1 MAEIPLSQRFT
12 SESDLKDDIYGE
24 YPFLL
29 YKHYFITRPNLAK
42 FCKIMTGING
52 ADRVFLNRETRER
65 MDTLEML
72 IIHKLHIVTVSLLA
86 HRNSCRN

>member
-1 MAEIPLSQRFT
+1 MSQRFT

-29 YKHYFITRPNLAK
+29 YKHYFITRANIPK
-42 FCKIMTGING
+42 FCKMMTGING
-52 ADRVFLNRETRER
+52 ADRVFLNKETRER

-72 IIHKLHIVTVSLLA
+72 IIHRLHIVTVSLLA
-86 HRNSCRN
+86 NVNRNLTTT